1 MVARAAV
8 VNLLCL
14 ALFNIWCSKPFAPPL
29 VLPVSAAAGS
39 PPLDPA
45 ECPLTH
51 LPPLVPSPPIGPS
64 TSSPSAPPP
73 ADSIMSSSSAPS
85 FSLSVS
91 LRNSPR
97 LHLTAWLKAVL
108 AYARTLE
115 PTLDQYGALYLVAPT
130 LTWSHMSKNL
140 ITAETDDEHAPPVT
154 TIRPRPLHPQ
164 PPKPSARDSE
174 STRAFNKLLRENWNA
189 QVRAEQALVTVL
201 LESIGIDQ
209 RLFLEESGDDLLDLS
224 PRQIVSAMMAE
235 HGQLDANDLREKRLG
250 FGTKLNKLDM
260 FVQHSNSFRIL
271 LKELEGFPLPDID
284 NYSNFVASLSLFP
297 QFAPYQVMY
306 DIAHPATDSKTF
318 ESYCQWMKPHLQN
331 IRS

>member
-130 LTWSHMSKNL
+130 LTWAHMSKNV
-140 ITAETDDEHAPPVT
+140 IPEDPGGSSDDVNVPTCSP
-154 TIRPRPLHPQ
+154 ILG
-164 PPKPSARDSE
+164 
-174 STRAFNKLLRENWNA
+174 KL
-189 QVRAEQALVTVL
+189 
-201 LESIGIDQ
+201 
-209 RLFLEESGDDLLDLS
+209 
-224 PRQIVSAMMAE
+224 
-235 HGQLDANDLREKRLG
+235 
-250 FGTKLNKLDM
+250 
-260 FVQHSNSFRIL
+260 
-271 LKELEGFPLPDID
+271 
-284 NYSNFVASLSLFP
+284 YS
-297 QFAPYQVMY
+297 Y
-306 DIAHPATDSKTF
+306 
-318 ESYCQWMKPHLQN
+318 
-331 IRS
+331 